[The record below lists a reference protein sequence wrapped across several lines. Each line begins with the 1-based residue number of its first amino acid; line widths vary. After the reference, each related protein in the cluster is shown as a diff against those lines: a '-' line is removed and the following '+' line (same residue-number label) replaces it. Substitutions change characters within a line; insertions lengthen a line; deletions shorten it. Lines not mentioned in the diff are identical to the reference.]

1 MAQERVSD
9 YINILHKI
17 ADKTFLRKNMK
28 WAKQIIKKYYRAFA
42 IVSEQNSSGC
52 VHRNYLQCMDDKKLG
67 FGLGGDCFLH

>member
-1 MAQERVSD
+1 
-9 YINILHKI
+9 
-17 ADKTFLRKNMK
+17 MK